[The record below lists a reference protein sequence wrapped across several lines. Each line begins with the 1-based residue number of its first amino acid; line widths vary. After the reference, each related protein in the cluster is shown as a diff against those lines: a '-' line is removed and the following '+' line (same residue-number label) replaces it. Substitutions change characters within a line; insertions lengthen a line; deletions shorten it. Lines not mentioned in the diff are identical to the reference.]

1 MPTVLFSFRSF
12 AFGLTAH
19 LPPLSGIIISYM
31 RLSSSSQHYVTDCS
45 MSDLGINLTLFFFKD
60 FIYLFDRGRE
70 RAHKQGEQQAEGE
83 GEAGPSPR
91 RGPDTGTRSQNPRIT
106 T

>member
-1 MPTVLFSFRSF
+1 
-12 AFGLTAH
+12 
-19 LPPLSGIIISYM
+19 
-31 RLSSSSQHYVTDCS
+31 

-83 GEAGPSPR
+83 GEAGPSLSKE
-91 RGPDTGTRSQNPRIT
+91 PDWGIYPKILGSWPEPKAHLTDWASQAP
-106 T
+106 